1 MAALGYRDSLGS
13 RDRRGTPDLQVCLV
27 TRDPTVSRATLACLD
42 LRDPEDTEDPL
53 DHWDRLESPGLQVLE
68 DPRVRWETL
77 ELLASR
83 EMLGSLAGEVRGD
96 PLVSPATREH
106 KDCLVWR
113 GGPDPRVPLVLL
125 AHQVTPSL
133 SPLPLSRV
141 VRRSLVSPGL
151 PVPWELQDLRESAEP
166 TVREDQVEE
175 EECQGCLAHLELLAG
190 KDCLADLETLESLA
204 SLADREDLSPRTI

>member
-1 MAALGYRDSLGS
+1 MSQPGS
-13 RDRRGTPDLQVCLV
+13 V
-27 TRDPTVSRATLACLD
+27 RANIG
-42 LRDPEDTEDPL
+42 R
-53 DHWDRLESPGLQVLE
+53 
-68 DPRVRWETL
+68 
-77 ELLASR
+77 
-83 EMLGSLAGEVRGD
+83 D

-141 VRRSLVSPGL
+141 VRRSLVSPEL

-166 TVREDQVEE
+166 TVREVQAEE
-175 EECQGCLAHLELLAG
+175 EECQGCLDHLELLAG

-204 SLADREDLSPRTI
+204 SLADR